1 MMRYLEILRIAF
13 DSLIRQKMRSLLTM
27 LGIIIGVGAVIAV
40 VAIGQGAQ
48 ASVEAQI
55 SSLGSNVLMVFP
67 GSTTRGGVF
76 SGAGT
81 GTSLTEE
88 DAQAVKDQCP
98 AVAYM
103 SPILRSGAQVIY
115 GDINWG
121 TSLQGGTVDLFSIRD
136 WQIASGD
143 FFTDQ
148 DVRAATKVC
157 LIGHTVA
164 AQLFETADPVN
175 QTIRVRNIPFKVIGT
190 LKPKGQNAMGQD
202 QDDLII
208 MPYTTLQKRLMGN
221 TRSWGFLAS
230 AVSKPQIPEAQQ
242 QITDLLR
249 ARHKLGFMDDND
261 FTIRNQTEIADA
273 QTATTRIMTSLL
285 AGIAAV
291 SLIVG
296 GIGIMN
302 IMLVSV
308 TERTRE
314 IGVRMSIGARK
325 FDILTQFL
333 MEAIVMSV
341 AGGIIG
347 IAVGIASSGLVAKLV
362 GWPTFVTPIS
372 IMLAVG
378 FSMLVGILFGFYPA
392 RKAALLHPID
402 ALRYE

>member
-1 MMRYLEILRIAF
+1 MMRFMEILRIAF
-13 DSLIRQKMRSLLTM
+13 DSLLRQKMRSLLTM
-27 LGIIIGVGAVIAV
+27 LGIIIGVGAVIAM

-48 ASVEAQI
+48 TSVEAQI
-55 SSLGSNVLMVFP
+55 SSLGTNVLMVFP

-76 SGAGT
+76 SGGGT

-88 DAQAVKDQCP
+88 DAQAVKEQCP

-136 WQIASGD
+136 WQVASGD

-157 LIGHTVA
+157 LIGQTVA
-164 AQLFETADPVN
+164 SQLFETADPVG
-175 QTIRVRNIPFKVIGT
+175 QTIRVRNIPFRVIGT
-190 LKPKGQNAMGQD
+190 LKGKGQNSMGQD

-230 AVSKPQIPEAQQ
+230 AVSKAQIPEAQQ

-273 QTATTRIMTSLL
+273 QTATTRIMTTLL
-285 AGIAAV
+285 ASIASV

-325 FDILTQFL
+325 RDILTQFL
-333 MEAIVMSV
+333 MEAIVMSLS
-341 AGGIIG
+341 GGVIG
-347 IAVGIASSGLVAKLV
+347 IALGVGGSSLVSKIA
-362 GWPTFVTPIS
+362 GWPTFITANS
-372 IMLAVG
+372 IFLAVT
-378 FSMLVGILFGFYPA
+378 FSMLVGVFFGYYPA
-392 RKAALLHPID
+392 RKASLLHPIE